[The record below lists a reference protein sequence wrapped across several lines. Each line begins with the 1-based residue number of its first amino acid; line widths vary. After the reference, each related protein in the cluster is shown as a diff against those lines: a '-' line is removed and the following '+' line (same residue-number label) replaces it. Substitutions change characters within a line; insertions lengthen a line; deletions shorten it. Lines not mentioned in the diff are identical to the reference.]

1 MSYILEALKKL
12 EQKQERQEPQ
22 RSLTFFGAPERER
35 KRRVLWPYL
44 LVAGLFLNAALMVWW
59 FGGWLP
65 DEQAIAPPPSSA
77 TTHSPPPVQ
86 QPVAQAQGT
95 NTQPVTSAAG
105 REDVHREQMR
115 TNDLKGSMGEDRQVK
130 NTGAPATNVFRKGE
144 QDSSPHDVTP
154 SITARVVPEQHR
166 RVEAKPQDRRILKLN
181 ELPRAV
187 RNGLPEFRISG
198 HAYSPEPQTRVAR
211 VNEKILQEGQELTPG
226 LKLEEI
232 IPSGLIFSYQGY
244 RFRVTISENR

>member
-1 MSYILEALKKL
+1 
-12 EQKQERQEPQ
+12 
-22 RSLTFFGAPERER
+22 
-35 KRRVLWPYL
+35 
-44 LVAGLFLNAALMVWW
+44 
-59 FGGWLP
+59 
-65 DEQAIAPPPSSA
+65 
-77 TTHSPPPVQ
+77 
-86 QPVAQAQGT
+86 
-95 NTQPVTSAAG
+95 
-105 REDVHREQMR
+105 
-115 TNDLKGSMGEDRQVK
+115 
-130 NTGAPATNVFRKGE
+130 
-144 QDSSPHDVTP
+144 
-154 SITARVVPEQHR
+154 
-166 RVEAKPQDRRILKLN
+166 VEAKPQDRRILKLN